1 MNGQRTHSRISQ
13 LNHDVLKY
21 ASFVCSATCSYR
33 SLRFIGS
40 NAKQQTDQL
49 PQLSS
54 RKGKYRAPP
63 NLGEGFISLT
73 FPVIRQGFCYRL
85 VFSHHSLYPDL
96 SCIRILFRDSAPC
109 CVTSLYLTHRSPSHL
124 ASGFSGQRRARA
136 TSASSTTLLPPSVWF
151 VWVLFLFCS
160 LACWPLLPPFPS
172 LLFLFTLVPGFS
184 D

>member
-1 MNGQRTHSRISQ
+1 MSLSMQALCALLH
-13 LNHDVLKY
+13 
-21 ASFVCSATCSYR
+21 SYR
-33 SLRFIGS
+33 FLRLIGS

-136 TSASSTTLLPPSVWF
+136 TSASSTTLLPPLFGLCVFSSSFALWLG
-151 VWVLFLFCS
+151 VLCS
-160 LACWPLLPPFPS
+160 LPFS
-172 LLFLFTLVPGFS
+172 LSFFLFTLVPGFS

>member
-1 MNGQRTHSRISQ
+1 MMSLSMQALCALLH
-13 LNHDVLKY
+13 
-21 ASFVCSATCSYR
+21 SYR
-33 SLRFIGS
+33 FLRLIGS

-136 TSASSTTLLPPSVWF
+136 TSASSTSLLPPLIGLCVVSSSFALWLGVP
-151 VWVLFLFCS
+151 CS
-160 LACWPLLPPFPS
+160 LPFS
-172 LLFLFTLVPGFS
+172 LSFFFVHSCAWIF
-184 D
+184 

>member
-1 MNGQRTHSRISQ
+1 MLSYIST
-13 LNHDVLKY
+13 
-21 ASFVCSATCSYR
+21 ASGV
-33 SLRFIGS
+33 SL
-40 NAKQQTDQL
+40 AQMQ
-49 PQLSS
+49 SS
-54 RKGKYRAPP
+54 RQTSCLSIVPEKG
-63 NLGEGFISLT
+63 NIEHLGEGFISLT
-73 FPVIRQGFCYRL
+73 FPIIRQGFCYRL
-85 VFSHHSLYPDL
+85 VLSHHSLFPDF

-160 LACWPLLPPFPS
+160 LARCALLPPFHS
-172 LLFLFTLVPGFS
+172 LLFFFPLVPGFS

>member
-1 MNGQRTHSRISQ
+1 MLCCI
-13 LNHDVLKY
+13 V
-21 ASFVCSATCSYR
+21 A
-33 SLRFIGS
+33 
-40 NAKQQTDQL
+40 NAPCDPLAQMQKLQTDQL

-85 VFSHHSLYPDL
+85 VFSHHSLYPDF

-136 TSASSTTLLPPSVWF
+136 TSASSTHPSPPSVWLLR
-151 VWVLFLFCS
+151 VLFLFCS
-160 LACWPLLPPFPS
+160 LARLCFAPS
-172 LLFLFTLVPGFS
+172 LPSLPLFFTLVPGFS

>member
-1 MNGQRTHSRISQ
+1 MLCYI
-13 LNHDVLKY
+13 V
-21 ASFVCSATCSYR
+21 ATAPCDP
-33 SLRFIGS
+33 L
-40 NAKQQTDQL
+40 AQMQKLQTDQL

-73 FPVIRQGFCYRL
+73 FPIIRQGFCYRL
-85 VFSHHSLYPDL
+85 VFSHHSLYPDF

-160 LACWPLLPPFPS
+160 LCFAPS
-172 LLFLFTLVPGFS
+172 LSFTPFLVHSCAWIF
-184 D
+184 

>member
-1 MNGQRTHSRISQ
+1 MMSFNRQALCAQ
-13 LNHDVLKY
+13 LH
-21 ASFVCSATCSYR
+21 CYR
-33 SLRFIGS
+33 FRRLFGS

-49 PQLSS
+49 SQHSS

-73 FPVIRQGFCYRL
+73 FPVIGQGFCYRL

-136 TSASSTTLLPPSVWF
+136 TSASSTTLLPPFVWF

-160 LACWPLLPPFPS
+160 LARCALLPPFHS

>member
-1 MNGQRTHSRISQ
+1 MMSLSMQALCALLH
-13 LNHDVLKY
+13 
-21 ASFVCSATCSYR
+21 SYR
-33 SLRFIGS
+33 FLRFIGS

-73 FPVIRQGFCYRL
+73 FPIIRQGFCYRL

-160 LACWPLLPPFPS
+160 LARCALLPPFHS

>member
-1 MNGQRTHSRISQ
+1 M
-13 LNHDVLKY
+13 
-21 ASFVCSATCSYR
+21 CSATCSYR

-73 FPVIRQGFCYRL
+73 FPVIGQGLCYRL

-136 TSASSTTLLPPSVWF
+136 TSASSTTLLPP
-151 VWVLFLFCS
+151 
-160 LACWPLLPPFPS
+160 LLPPLCLVCVGSLPLLLFGSLCFAPS
-172 LLFLFTLVPGFS
+172 LSLSPFLVHSCAWIF
-184 D
+184 

>member
-73 FPVIRQGFCYRL
+73 FPVIGQGFCYRL
-85 VFSHHSLYPDL
+85 VCLFHTTVY
-96 SCIRILFRDSAPC
+96 ILIFRALGSYFAIVP
-109 CVTSLYLTHRSPSHL
+109 L
-124 ASGFSGQRRARA
+124 AA
-136 TSASSTTLLPPSVWF
+136 LH
-151 VWVLFLFCS
+151 
-160 LACWPLLPPFPS
+160 PF
-172 LLFLFTLVPGFS
+172 T
-184 D
+184 

>member
-1 MNGQRTHSRISQ
+1 MMSLSMQALRALLH
-13 LNHDVLKY
+13 
-21 ASFVCSATCSYR
+21 CYR
-33 SLRFIGS
+33 FLRLIGS

-63 NLGEGFISLT
+63 NFGEGFISLT
-73 FPVIRQGFCYRL
+73 FPIIRQGFFLQTCFFTPQFISY
-85 VFSHHSLYPDL
+85 F
-96 SCIRILFRDSAPC
+96 SCIRILFCDSAPC
-109 CVTSLYLTHRSPSHL
+109 CGTSLYLTHGSPSHL

-136 TSASSTTLLPPSVWF
+136 TSASSTTLLPPSDWF
-151 VWVLFLFCS
+151 VCVLFLFCS
-160 LACWPLLPPFPS
+160 LARCALLPPFLS